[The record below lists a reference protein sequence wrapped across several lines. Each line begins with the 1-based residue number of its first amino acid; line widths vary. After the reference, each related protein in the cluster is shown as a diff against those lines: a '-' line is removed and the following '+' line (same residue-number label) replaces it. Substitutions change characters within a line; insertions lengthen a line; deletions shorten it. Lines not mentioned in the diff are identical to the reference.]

1 MIGVSNNDNH
11 LVCLH
16 YNNHGVEMDL
26 QSFAWIFR
34 PHLPYTLN
42 LVMQKET
49 DQNSYHAL
57 LGEKWTQLYT
67 LLQVVK
73 RD

>member
-1 MIGVSNNDNH
+1 MIGVANNDNH

-16 YNNHGVEMDL
+16 YNNQVFRNGFKR
-26 QSFAWIFR
+26 FAWIFR

-57 LGEKWTQLYT
+57 LGEEWTQLYT

-73 RD
+73 RH